1 MIPVEK
7 VNKYYEDYIE
17 EISSKLDSIEMQQPG
32 QLIGEKIKNIREAK
46 GLSIEEIAQKTGFSK
61 DFLEKIEKGDV
72 SPPLG
77 TIVRLSKALDV
88 MVSNLFSDPGEKN
101 YCVMRVK
108 EQKVVPRAS
117 STGYNYRYI
126 PLASGLKEMHMEP
139 FIVKLLPGSK
149 EEKSIHEG
157 EEFIYVLDGEV
168 KVVIG
173 DNVEILN
180 MGDTIYYLSSIP
192 HFITTNTDKPA
203 LILAVIFGAH

>member
-7 VNKYYEDYIE
+7 VNKYYEEYIE
-17 EISSKLDSIEMQQPG
+17 EISSKLDSVEVQEPG
-32 QLIGEKIKNIREAK
+32 LLIGEKIRKIRESK
-46 GLSIEEIAQKTGFSK
+46 GLSLEEVAEKTGFSK
-61 DFLEKIEKGDV
+61 EFLEKIENGEV
-72 SPPLG
+72 SPPLC
-77 TIVRLSKALDV
+77 TIVKLSKALDT
-88 MVSNLFSDPGEKN
+88 MVANLFSEPGEKN

-126 PLASGLKEMHMEP
+126 PLATGLKEMHMEA

-149 EEKSIHEG
+149 EEKSVHDG

-173 DNVEILN
+173 DKEETLK
-180 MGDTIYYLSSIP
+180 MGDTIYYLSSTP

-203 LILAVIFGAH
+203 LILAVIYGAH